1 MDKSNFKIEKNE
13 KLIAVLEKKKNTIT
27 NNYAGDISNY
37 DNSIMT
43 KSVKEN
49 AVPREGQALVY
60 DEENK
65 RWQAVNVYNED
76 ETDALLALKVNKS
89 GDTMTGD
96 LHTSG
101 YFRPDKI
108 WHLYGGFQ
116 DESEV
121 LSMSGWTQITNA
133 TTNLLTILENDGFT
147 IAHDILTSV
156 NGADYSGHITLTFIG
171 NVSKDYHL
179 RIYNLTQDTQMAYV
193 VSASG
198 LGVGNYQCL
207 SLPLYIECDAGD
219 QLQFEVMEDNDTA
232 ITLVNCV
239 FYINYLHD

>member
-1 MDKSNFKIEKNE
+1 MTLITENKDNDLLGGKPVRVTFFKDGEFLIYDKIKSLWK
-13 KLIAVLEKKKNTIT
+13 AV
-27 NNYAGDISNY
+27 AGY
-37 DNSIMT
+37 T
-43 KSVKEN
+43 KS
-49 AVPREGQALVY
+49 QI
-60 DEENK
+60 
-65 RWQAVNVYNED
+65 
-76 ETDALLALKVNKS
+76 DALLALKVNKS

-232 ITLVNCV
+232 MTLVNCV